1 MAVEPYKYFQPDV
14 NLRPAYGG
22 GAAII
27 YGDTRDVTPRELTLR
42 WICKQMGLPA
52 QGTRFLWEVGL
63 AGGVEWFK
71 VSDLHYTAISP
82 YLSTSELAT
91 VTSTAPSGFARSSMQ
106 GRMQPDDDLIT
117 YIHRGDSI
125 GAGTLTITGD
135 TRDTLVAQAINLMAG
150 ETLAWDDT
158 NGYTEGHSKSFRLLN
173 PSIGSS
179 SWDNSVGRPDAGDAD
194 GATQYPRREKLAF
207 PQRIKTLP
215 LRGRKM
221 KFGYALGSND
231 IAYDASV
238 TGAIAWARAQTQL
251 ADFRAEFPDQPLCM
265 WTVIKRSS
273 LSSLNSRISFFND
286 FVRGG
291 ASTWGYTVM
300 DQEALVPEFNIVTGD
315 TTNTTIY
322 NTDEVHPKTAGNTA
336 GAVKMVVPFESFLR
350 AA

>member
-1 MAVEPYKYFQPDV
+1 MAVETYKYFKPDP
-14 NLRPAYGG
+14 NLRAAYGG
-22 GAAII
+22 GAAVV
-27 YGDTRDVTPRELTLR
+27 YGDTRDITPRELTLR
-42 WICKQMGLPA
+42 WVCKQMGLPA

-71 VSDLHYTAISP
+71 VPDLHYAA
-82 YLSTSELAT
+82 LSSRLSDAELAT
-91 VTSTAPSGFARSSMQ
+91 VQSTAPSGFARSSQQ

-117 YIHRGDSI
+117 YVHRADSI
-125 GAGTLTITGD
+125 GFGTATTSGD

-150 ETLAWDDT
+150 ETLVWDDT

-179 SWDNSVGRPDAGDAD
+179 SWDNAVGRPDAADAD
-194 GATQYPRREKLAF
+194 GATVFPRRERLAF
-207 PQRIKTLP
+207 PQRIKTFP

-238 TGAIAWARAQTQL
+238 TGAIAWARAEAQL
-251 ADFRAEFPDQPLCM
+251 ADFRAEFPDTPLCM
-265 WTVIKRSS
+265 WTVIKRDE

-291 ASTWGYTVM
+291 TSKWGYDVM
-300 DQEALVPEFNIVTGD
+300 DQEALVPEFNITTGD
-315 TTNTTIY
+315 TTNLTIY
-322 NTDEVHPKTAGNTA
+322 NNDRTHPKTAGNAA
-336 GAVKMVVPFESFLR
+336 GAVKMVVPFEAFLR